1 MQANLTIPV
10 DGAEPQ
16 VKTIKV
22 ALERL
27 KCFFLFFFSFLF
39 FFFSSGSV
47 FQALAGTVES
57 CPSHLAVR
65 ATDRLL

>member
-1 MQANLTIPV
+1 MEANLTVAV

-27 KCFFLFFFSFLF
+27 KCFFSFLF
-39 FFFSSGSV
+39 FFSSCSV
-47 FQALAGTVES
+47 SQGLAGTVES
-57 CPSHLAVR
+57 RPSHLAVR
-65 ATDRLL
+65 ATDQLL